1 MARQPDNESGVLSA
15 PVAGGPRWYRAR
27 ILFAGPFAALVP
39 PATIGVVSLI
49 IMLLGGGRQSAVAG
63 LIGIVI
69 SAPGLLLLG
78 APIADSSTYPMALL
92 ISAVFWA
99 VIGIIA
105 AWRATRRP
113 IAAWPDFWREYLLL
127 WIATAIGAA
136 VGIGIAAAR
145 IGGTLL

>member
-1 MARQPDNESGVLSA
+1 
-15 PVAGGPRWYRAR
+15 
-27 ILFAGPFAALVP
+27 
-39 PATIGVVSLI
+39 
-49 IMLLGGGRQSAVAG
+49 MLLGGGRQSAVAG

-92 ISAVFWA
+92 ISAIFWA
-99 VIGIIA
+99 AIGVVA

-113 IAAWPDFWREYLLL
+113 IAGWPDFWREYLLL
-127 WIATAIGAA
+127 WVATAVGVGI
-136 VGIGIAAAR
+136 GIGIAAAR